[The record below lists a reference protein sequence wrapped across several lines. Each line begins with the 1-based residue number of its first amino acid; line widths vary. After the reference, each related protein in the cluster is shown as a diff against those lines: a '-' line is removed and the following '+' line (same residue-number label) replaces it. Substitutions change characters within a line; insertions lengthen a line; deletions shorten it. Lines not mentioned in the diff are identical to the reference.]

1 MTKRLIDAEAEYIT
15 SEIFDVNGYAVPLD
29 EFIAK
34 LQSINHELECSDWQ
48 DVKIFFGVELCDY
61 GDGDGDLSITISGKR
76 PETNKEEIKRL
87 KTEERAEAVKKAKA
101 EARANNLKRREAA
114 ELAELTRLKAKYESK

>member
-15 SEIFDVNGYAVPLD
+15 SEIFDVNDQAVPLN

-34 LQSINHELECSDWQ
+34 LQSINRELECSDWQ

-61 GDGDGDLSITISGKR
+61 GDGDLSITISGKR

-87 KTEERAEAVKKAKA
+87 KAEARDEAVKKAKA
-101 EARANNLKRREAA
+101 EARANNLKRQEAA
-114 ELAELTRLKAKYESK
+114 EIAELTRLKAKYEKENK